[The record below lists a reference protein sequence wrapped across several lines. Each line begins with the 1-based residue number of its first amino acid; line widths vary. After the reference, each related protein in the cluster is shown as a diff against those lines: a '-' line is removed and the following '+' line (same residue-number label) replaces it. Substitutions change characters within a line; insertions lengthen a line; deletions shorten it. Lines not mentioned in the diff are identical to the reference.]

1 MAFVKR
7 DFNSR
12 ISVEEKKE
20 PKRFIVIACE
30 DENVQPAYFNA
41 IKDELD
47 IQIITEITILPC
59 VNGKSAVEHICTN
72 LNEYVISQNEKYDF
86 EENDAFWIVIDRENP
101 KNVCHEILLK
111 KLSDCEEIGNN
122 FKVGVTNPLFEL
134 WLLLHIGD
142 LSNYNIDELLE
153 NNRTGTSKKS
163 KRFID
168 KKLSE
173 LLGGYNKERN
183 KIIKTMKK
191 IVTADNIQKAI
202 EQERQIENDSIKIIS
217 NHSLGSN
224 IGTLVHTMI
233 TDY

>member
-7 DFNSR
+7 DFDSR

-101 KNVCHEILLK
+101 KNVCHKILLK
-111 KLSDCEEIGNN
+111 KLADCEEIGNN
-122 FKVGVTNPLFEL
+122 FKVGITNPLFEL
-134 WLLLHIGD
+134 WLLLHVGD

-233 TDY
+233 KQ